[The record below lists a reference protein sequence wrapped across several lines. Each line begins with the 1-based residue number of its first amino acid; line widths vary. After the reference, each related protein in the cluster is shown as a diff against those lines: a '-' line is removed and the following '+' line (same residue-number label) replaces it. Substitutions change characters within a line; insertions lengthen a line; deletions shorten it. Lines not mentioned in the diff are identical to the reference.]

1 MRRTIIL
8 PAVLALGLLAAAC
21 SGDGSA
27 AAVASLEAETEAV
40 GGSTGGRSDSA
51 ADESMAD
58 EDAVLAFAACL
69 RDEGIDV
76 EDPTVDADGNLLP
89 PRPRD
94 IAAEDR
100 DAMRTAFETCNEFLD
115 NVAFGLDDEDR
126 AEREDQLIEYAACM
140 RDNGYEMPDPDFT
153 SPRTPGQGG
162 GGPFGPLDLDDPAF
176 QTAQDACSGLLAGG
190 PIPGTGP
197 GQG

>member
-1 MRRTIIL
+1 MKRTIIL
-8 PAVLALGLLAAAC
+8 PAVLAFGLVAGAC
-21 SGDGSA
+21 SGSGGDAG
-27 AAVASLEAETEAV
+27 VASLESASQAV
-40 GGSTGGRSDSA
+40 QESAVDQNDSSIEEPMSD
-51 ADESMAD
+51 E
-58 EDAVLAFAACL
+58 EAVLAFAACL

-94 IAAEDR
+94 IEADDR
-100 DAMRTAFETCNEFLD
+100 DAMRIAFETCSDYLD

-126 AEREDQLIEYAACM
+126 AEREDQLFEYAACM
-140 RDNGYEMPDPDFT
+140 RDNGYDMPDPDFS

-162 GGPFGPLDLDDPAF
+162 GGPFGPLDREDPAF
-176 QTAQDACSGLLAGG
+176 QTAQDACSGLFAGG

-197 GQG
+197 GPG

>member
-1 MRRTIIL
+1 MKRTTIL
-8 PAVLALGLLAAAC
+8 PAVLAFGLLAAAC
-21 SGDGSA
+21 SGTNSDDG
-27 AAVASLEAETEAV
+27 VASLEVETQPAV
-40 GGSTGGRSDSA
+40 ESASGEGDTA
-51 ADESMAD
+51 ADEPVSD

-100 DAMRTAFETCNEFLD
+100 DAMRTAFEACGEFLE

-126 AEREDQLIEYAACM
+126 AEREDQLFEYAACM
-140 RDNGYEMPDPDFT
+140 PDNGYDMPDPDFT
-153 SPRTPGQGG
+153 SARTPGQTGG
-162 GGPFGPLDLDDPAF
+162 
-176 QTAQDACSGLLAGG
+176 
-190 PIPGTGP
+190 
-197 GQG
+197 